1 MYIYKYKTY
10 YENGSKPYTKFYE
23 NPELAVCIAITEARQ
38 FNTDF
43 YEIKYTELND
53 INRVGHKWS
62 VIDKVSGKVIF
73 TVEVTRARIV
83 QLDPTDYNF
92 PQDLVKLSEQ
102 FTKKLQEF

>member
-10 YENGSKPYTKFYE
+10 YENGSKPYTMFYE
-23 NPELAVCIAITEARQ
+23 NPELAVCIAIRAVRQ
-38 FNTDF
+38 FTQDF
-43 YEIKYTELND
+43 YEIKYNELND
-53 INRVGHKWS
+53 INRVGHKWR
-62 VIDKVSGKVIF
+62 VIDRVSGKVVY

-83 QLDPTDYNF
+83 QLDTTDYNF

>member
-10 YENGSKPYTKFYE
+10 YENGSRPYTKFYE
-23 NPELAVCIAITEARQ
+23 NPELAVCIAIRAVRQ
-38 FNTDF
+38 FTQDF
-43 YEIKYTELND
+43 YEIKYHELND

-62 VIDKVSGKVIF
+62 VIDRVSGKVVY

-92 PQDLVKLSEQ
+92 SQDLVKLSEQ